1 MRKLPDYGDDGMAA
15 VDGDQEEEDRGTGS
29 GTGTE
34 SDIDPHVGRM
44 GIESAEEE
52 ERGTQGHFSF
62 GTIVQSLP
70 WYRVRVHSV
79 SDVKYT
85 IWSNRNCGDDL
96 LSGNFFIKQQSFLV
110 QLWSGVA

>member
-1 MRKLPDYGDDGMAA
+1 MRKLPDYGDDGMA
-15 VDGDQEEEDRGTGS
+15 VDGDQEEERGTGS